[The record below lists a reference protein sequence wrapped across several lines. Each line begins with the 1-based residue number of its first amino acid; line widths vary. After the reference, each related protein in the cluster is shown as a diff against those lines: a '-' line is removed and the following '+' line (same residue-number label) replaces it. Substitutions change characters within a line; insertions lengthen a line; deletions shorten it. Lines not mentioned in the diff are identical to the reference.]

1 MMTGLTVEEMA
12 REVALDLKDGS
23 YVNLGIGMPTKVAAY
38 VPEGREVVF
47 HSENG
52 IYGMGPPAPPG
63 DEDWDL
69 LDAGKHPVTLV
80 VGGSYVSHADSFAA
94 IRGGHLDVTV
104 MGAYQVSV
112 GGDLANWSTGEN
124 IPAVGGAMDLVAGA
138 KVVYVM
144 TMHTTKENH
153 PKLVA
158 ECTLPLTGRSVVSR
172 VYTDL
177 GIFEIGEREFVAVGL
192 AEGVDLEQVRT
203 VTGAPV
209 VAGPS
214 CVPLPRGIAQQR
226 S

>member
-1 MMTGLTVEEMA
+1 MTIGLSLEEMA

-23 YVNLGIGMPTKVAAY
+23 YVNLGIGLPTTVAAF

-52 IYGMGPPAPPG
+52 IYGMGAPAPAG
-63 DEDWDL
+63 VEDWDL
-69 LDAGKHPVTLV
+69 LDAGKNPITLV
-80 VGGSYVSHADSFAA
+80 VGGCYVSHADSFIA

-112 GGDLANWSTGEN
+112 SGDLANWSTGNN

-138 KVVYVM
+138 TVVYVM
-144 TMHTTKENH
+144 SMHTTKENH
-153 PKLVA
+153 PKLVT

-177 GIFEIGEREFVAVGL
+177 GIFEIGDREFVAVGL
-192 AEGVDLEQVRT
+192 AKGVDLERVCS
-203 VTGAPV
+203 VTSAPV
-209 VAGPS
+209 IAGRG
-214 CVPLPRGIAQQR
+214 CVPLPRSTA
-226 S
+226 